1 MSRWETEGIGLRAR
15 AEDNRSG
22 EANTKR
28 PVSRAG
34 HNDAIHPQADAPLAS
49 GALTG
54 AHQYMVGNSPAMCRV
69 FTMIRRVA
77 RTAAPVLITGESG
90 TGKELA
96 AQAIHDH
103 SMRRAGPFIPVNCAS
118 LPADLVASELFGYEK
133 GAFTG
138 ATARKHGL
146 IEAANGGTLFLDEIG
161 DFNINVQAYL
171 LRFLQESTIVRI
183 GGHTP
188 IPVDVRIVSATH
200 VDLAQAL
207 ATQRFREDLFYRL
220 NVLTLHMPALRE
232 RDDDIQVLALFFL
245 HQIAAEFGREVNGFD
260 PDALAAMARHPWP
273 GNVRELIASVRRAV
287 VVGNGPWISA
297 TELALTPRPV
307 MARAPQSPRLVPGS
321 AEERQALLAA
331 LEHHHHIIS
340 RVAAAFG
347 VSRVTLYRMLERHH
361 LCAQDLRAKNAAPV
375 LDSVH

>member
-1 MSRWETEGIGLRAR
+1 MSRWETEGIGLKAR
-15 AEDNRSG
+15 AEDNRSD
-22 EANTKR
+22 
-28 PVSRAG
+28 V
-34 HNDAIHPQADAPLAS
+34 DAPLAP

-54 AHQYMVGNSPAMCRV
+54 ARQYMVGNSPAMCRV
-69 FTMIRRVA
+69 FAMIRRVA
-77 RTAAPVLITGESG
+77 RTGAPVLITGESG

-103 SMRRAGPFIPVNCAS
+103 SIRRQGPFIPVNCAA
-118 LPADLVASELFGYEK
+118 LPADLIASELFGYEK

-207 ATQRFREDLFYRL
+207 AAQRFREDLFYRL

-232 RDDDIQVLALFFL
+232 RDDDIQVLAMFFL
-245 HQIAAEFGREVNGFD
+245 HRIAAEFGREVKGFD
-260 PDALAAMARHPWP
+260 PDALAAMALHPWP

-297 TELALTPRPV
+297 AELALTPRPA
-307 MARAPQSPRLVPGS
+307 MSRAPQSPRLAPGS

-331 LEHHHHIIS
+331 LERHHHIIS

-375 LDSVH
+375 LDAIH